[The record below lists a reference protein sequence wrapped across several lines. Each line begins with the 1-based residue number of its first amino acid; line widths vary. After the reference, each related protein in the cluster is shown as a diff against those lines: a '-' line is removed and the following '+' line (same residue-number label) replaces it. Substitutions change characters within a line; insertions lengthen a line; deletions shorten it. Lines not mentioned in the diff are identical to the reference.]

1 MKPIKSTMYSPQ
13 EIQLAQELA
22 KGLNDETSISF
33 YLACTKKY
41 SHRSLR
47 KTLDHVLSIP
57 KANIRR
63 SRGALFNHLVSQLD
77 EIDQD
82 DFNND
87 EDSLY

>member
-1 MKPIKSTMYSPQ
+1 MYSPQ

-82 DFNND
+82 DFKGD
-87 EDSLY
+87 EDTGY

>member
-1 MKPIKSTMYSPQ
+1 MYSPQ

-22 KGLNDETSISF
+22 NGLNDTQSLSF

-47 KTLDHVLSIP
+47 KTLEHVLSIP
-57 KANIRR
+57 QSNIRK

-77 EIDQD
+77 AIDSD
-82 DFNND
+82 DL
-87 EDSLY
+87 EDDADFGD

>member
-1 MKPIKSTMYSPQ
+1 
-13 EIQLAQELA
+13 
-22 KGLNDETSISF
+22 
-33 YLACTKKY
+33 
-41 SHRSLR
+41 
-47 KTLDHVLSIP
+47 VLSIP

>member
-22 KGLNDETSISF
+22 KGLNDQASLSF

-82 DFNND
+82 DTFDN
-87 EDSLY
+87 EDFGD

>member
-13 EIQLAQELA
+13 EIQLAHELA
-22 KGLNDETSISF
+22 KGLQDETSLSF

-47 KTLDHVLSIP
+47 STLEHVLSIP
-57 KANIRR
+57 KANIRK

-77 EIDQD
+77 TLDTD
-82 DFNND
+82 GF
-87 EDSLY
+87 EDYENTRN

>member
-13 EIQLAQELA
+13 EIQLAQDLA
-22 KGLNDETSISF
+22 KGLNDEASISF

-77 EIDQD
+77 ELDQD
-82 DFNND
+82 DVKEY
-87 EDSLY
+87 EDSCY

>member
-1 MKPIKSTMYSPQ
+1 MYSPQ
-13 EIQLAQELA
+13 EIQLAQDLA
-22 KGLNDETSISF
+22 KGLNDEASISF

-77 EIDQD
+77 ELDQD
-82 DFNND
+82 DVKEY
-87 EDSLY
+87 EDSCY